1 MEGKFNPEAIQQP
14 PQEQSAEERRETLP
28 DIGEVVKQGHEA
40 AEGANTQIAT
50 DLESAIALHEQLGEQ
65 ARPVVEQIKGLQKE
79 VEEKKAAFDAR
90 AERLNSPYVLSPDL
104 AKVLKVSRVLKR
116 PLLLEGEPGT
126 GKTSLAYALAG
137 HEDLPIIHAQ
147 CKSTTTA
154 QELLYTFDVVQRL
167 QDAQLGKD
175 VSDPK
180 KYVKFGPLGRAFSSQ
195 EQVIL
200 LIDEVDKAKR
210 DFSNDLLHELDQM
223 SFFVTETGE
232 EVAAKHRP
240 IVIVTSNHE
249 RDLPEPVLRRCVYNY
264 IEFPNPEQMTEI
276 VKAHVPDIN
285 EVLLKEVITKF
296 YTIRKIEGLEKRPST
311 SEMLDWVRVLKE
323 FNVSEISDD
332 ILYPETLLKSKADLE
347 SFMDYKLK
355 GERKDDEEDNDIE
368 KQEMPKTPPL
378 VTAVLEGQ
386 KVVRLKNYAGGYAR
400 KFEPLKKIL
409 EVFIEND
416 IHFSQERF
424 GSFNISLY
432 NVKKLDELLFAIP
445 YSKSYRG
452 PIYIASGDR
461 KDYDKTYELL
471 KNNDL
476 LASEFVI
483 SDEDIQIE
491 EIKNGNDEYIEG
503 FDKDGNRVYQYND
516 GKRKVSIVEKFYTD
530 IFDDSDK
537 KYKNQREFDK
547 EHGLS

>member
-14 PQEQSAEERRETLP
+14 PQEQSLEETREVLP
-28 DIGEVVKQGHEA
+28 DVGEVVKQGKEA
-40 AEGANTQIAT
+40 AEVADAQISA
-50 DLESAIALHEQLGEQ
+50 DLEEAKIFQEQFGEQ
-65 ARPVVEQIKGLQKE
+65 ARPIIEQIQGLQQE
-79 VEEKKAAFDAR
+79 VQEERAAFDAR

-137 HEDLPIIHAQ
+137 HEDLSIIHAQ

-180 KYVKFGPLGRAFSSQ
+180 RYVKFGPLGRAFSSQ

-264 IEFPNPEQMTEI
+264 IEFPSPEQMTEI
-276 VKAHVPDIN
+276 VKAHVPDVN
-285 EVLLKEVITKF
+285 ERLLQSAIRRF
-296 YTIRKIEGLEKRPST
+296 YEIRQAEGLEKKPST
-311 SEMLDWVRVLKE
+311 SEMLDWIKVLRE
-323 FNVSEISDD
+323 FGIEEIGKDTP
-332 ILYPETLLKSKADLE
+332 YPETLLKYKEDTEKILRVRQEKYEELRQAEMPESVIAALNGERVVRIKTKSQYNQYEPDNSIYTLLANEGYEFTTPKDYGRRPFDINLE
-347 SFMDYKLK
+347 GVRRVDNLTFALYNPKDPKK
-355 GERKDDEEDNDIE
+355 GE
-368 KQEMPKTPPL
+368 P
-378 VTAVLEGQ
+378 
-386 KVVRLKNYAGGYAR
+386 Y
-400 KFEPLKKIL
+400 
-409 EVFIEND
+409 
-416 IHFSQERF
+416 
-424 GSFNISLY
+424 LY
-432 NVKKLDELLFAIP
+432 D
-445 YSKSYRG
+445 
-452 PIYIASGDR
+452 
-461 KDYDKTYELL
+461 LL
-471 KNNDL
+471 KERG
-476 LASEFVI
+476 LAKSEFIVT
-483 SDEDIQIE
+483 DKPLEFAEVE
-491 EIKNGNDEYIEG
+491 ESNELYTKGKDAQGHTIYRT
-503 FDKDGNRVYQYND
+503 KDG
-516 GKRKVSIVEKFYTD
+516 KF
-530 IFDDSDK
+530 IFE
-537 KYKNQREFDK
+537 QR
-547 EHGLS
+547 LSPETTNE